1 MGPERPAMLRASL
14 AAWPGV
20 CGARRGRQGRG
31 LALSVVLKPRPRLRA
46 RPGPGTRAGW
56 WSRAS
61 ALKPRAA
68 ERKRLLASPVGAA
81 EAFPLSSRESDRRRR
96 GAESPPRRR
105 KRWVPEKRGLRG
117 DVLLLVPLMRRE
129 KGRLTGRWR
138 GAEAPKLGQNL
149 EVV

>member
-96 GAESPPRRR
+96 GGGVSAPEAEALGPGKKGSSGGCSSAGPAYETR
-105 KRWVPEKRGLRG
+105 KRAAH
-117 DVLLLVPLMRRE
+117 
-129 KGRLTGRWR
+129 
-138 GAEAPKLGQNL
+138 GAVEGC
-149 EVV
+149 